1 MRKGPRHAAP
11 AAAGLPCSPSASN
24 SVVSSPN
31 SATVT
36 TSRNVFGGNSPA
48 AASPSSG
55 RRQQRLSRGSL
66 SKASPSPPPSVSYT
80 SQHHH
85 HQQQRWQ
92 GQMKKLHHH
101 HRGGG
106 GGRREAQLRRLS
118 GSSASDAAMS
128 KPKVPPQSSLSGR
141 RSRGSSSGDGDVPA
155 GMCTVEDVVNSAVD
169 PQAQYTISSNTSRS
183 TTTDTDDDDG
193 DKADSSSSPLL
204 PQQQQQ
210 PQRSPDQSRNT
221 KSKRNSKPPT
231 GRGWA
236 NTQLWEN
243 VEQDQRNQRGHLQS
257 RQDRRRVAAKRS
269 GPSVK
274 AGAPAHNVANE
285 DDDVAGS
292 VQGSAVAL
300 EEEEVT
306 VSCTPRNGSRFSSS
320 PATTAEETLEN
331 EEVLPAPGTRRVPPR
346 SGTDAMATPSRRHA
360 VTEGG
365 GRSRHRRRLSPA
377 HPVAS
382 SPAVSRD
389 SSINDPVG
397 HAAVDDETQP
407 LPTLSHAGHD
417 DKASAP
423 ADGPRRPPRA
433 GNKQSRK
440 HKHISAAVQQPK
452 SGPGVAT
459 GMAPVTAIAAFSTRA
474 PPPLFVLQDPII
486 VAQQVRPPTH
496 AFVAESALPDP
507 PPTVM
512 RLAAFSPAK
521 GSITDPCVVAAVLP
535 TSPGAAAYAVGPAVP
550 HGGRAK
556 DTAAPPSPGPPTVV
570 SSCSMPPQ
578 PHQQSE
584 EDKQLSR
591 RGLRFGAPPFYPAST
606 ASLVLAMPPE
616 AGTNGGDASLPSL
629 AAAVPS
635 PQSLLGSYTMSP
647 ARSPPLMQPT
657 SSPLGDSVQNHS
669 RSSTGGLMSGQSTF
683 AAELAAATSTPW
695 TLTVIAPSYS
705 SPPSS
710 IGRDDTDGDGPSSG
724 TPSVPV
730 KSPAHGAAAAAAA
743 SYSSNTEM
751 QNVTGD
757 RPAMRRSAL
766 MVTNTATGACVSP
779 ATVTTPSGSP
789 TALWS
794 GSGGHVPQMR
804 TSGHTSGA
812 NSIAAAAATTPGGTG
827 HHSATPSS
835 TTLQGVVVREFPQ
848 APYPVVNRTTELHQP
863 HQQHSMRSPRLMSE
877 SDLDCVQ
884 HNRVAVSDVV
894 AKDEGTLVDT
904 LFADVNMI
912 EDDESEVEGDDV
924 LSSRGGGERW
934 TMHPAPS
941 PVASGDGSP
950 LVASSPDV
958 RTPHSMNQQLQ
969 HRSGSF
975 SAGARMLAKEAGGQ
989 VFGGGYWYPSGPW
1002 ASTDGTARG
1011 SGTSG
1016 TGTGSYR
1023 GGGGDVKTTLAAAVT
1038 ASIGSAS
1045 VAAAWRGL
1053 STPPHR
1059 HRAFSASCA
1068 SVASTVSLIDPKQPQ
1083 ADGAAYD
1090 MMGEDDEWEIN
1101 SSAYADSLDEAQ
1113 IQWIEEQL
1121 RATENPAGYF

>member
-1 MRKGPRHAAP
+1 MRRGSRHAA
-11 AAAGLPCSPSASN
+11 AALPCSQSASN

-36 TSRNVFGGNSPA
+36 TSGDVFGGNSPA
-48 AASPSSG
+48 AASPSAG

-66 SKASPSPPPSVSYT
+66 SKACPSPPPSVST
-80 SQHHH
+80 SQQ
-85 HQQQRWQ
+85 QQQRSQ
-92 GQMKKLHHH
+92 RQMKKGPRH
-101 HRGGG
+101 HRGG
-106 GGRREAQLRRLS
+106 GGRREAQRRRLP

-128 KPKVPPQSSLSGR
+128 KPKVPPSSSLPGR
-141 RSRGSSSGDGDVPA
+141 RSSSGGSSGGYGDVAA
-155 GMCTVEDVVNSAVD
+155 GMCTVEDVVKSAVD
-169 PQAQYTISSNTSRS
+169 PQAQFTMSSNTSR
-183 TTTDTDDDDG
+183 TTTITADDDG
-193 DKADSSSSPLL
+193 NEADSSCSPL
-204 PQQQQQ
+204 PHQQQQQ
-210 PQRSPDQSRNT
+210 RPPDQSRRT
-221 KSKRNSKPPT
+221 KGNRDSKPRAVR
-231 GRGWA
+231 GRA

-243 VEQDQRNQRGHLQS
+243 VQKQRRHLQS
-257 RQDRRRVAAKRS
+257 RQDRRRIAAKS
-269 GPSVK
+269 SEASVE
-274 AGAPAHNVANE
+274 AGAAAHNVANE
-285 DDDVAGS
+285 EDEVAGN
-292 VQGSAVAL
+292 VQGSAAAP

-306 VSCTPRNGSRFSSS
+306 VSCKPRNGSRFSSP
-320 PATTAEETLEN
+320 PATTAAAAAEETLEN
-331 EEVLPAPGTRRVPPR
+331 EELVPAAGTRRVPGQ
-346 SGTDAMATPSRRHA
+346 SAKNAMATPSRRPA

-382 SPAVSRD
+382 SPAVSRG
-389 SSINDPVG
+389 SSINDAVG
-397 HAAVDDETQP
+397 DAAVDEETQP
-407 LPTLSHAGHD
+407 LPRLSHAGHD
-417 DKASAP
+417 DKAAVP
-423 ADGPRRPPRA
+423 ADGPRRPLRA
-433 GNKQSRK
+433 GNKLSRRQK
-440 HKHISAAVQQPK
+440 QMSTAVPQPQ

-459 GMAPVTAIAAFSTRA
+459 GMAPVTAVAAFSTR
-474 PPPLFVLQDPII
+474 PPLPPFVPQDPII
-486 VAQQVRPPTH
+486 VAQQVRH
-496 AFVAESALPDP
+496 AAHAVVAESALPDP
-507 PPTVM
+507 APTVM
-512 RLAAFSPAK
+512 RLAAFSSAK

-535 TSPGAAAYAVGPAVP
+535 TSAGAAAHAVGPAVP
-550 HGGRAK
+550 HGGRVK
-556 DTAAPPSPGPPTVV
+556 DTAAPSTAGPPTVV
-570 SSCSMPPQ
+570 SSRSMPQ
-578 PHQQSE
+578 QQQQQQSE

-591 RGLRFGAPPFYPAST
+591 RGLRLGAAPFYPAAT
-606 ASLVLAMPPE
+606 ASLILAMTPE

-635 PQSLLGSYTMSP
+635 PQSLLGSYSMSP
-647 ARSPPLMQPT
+647 ARSPPLVRPT

-683 AAELAAATSTPW
+683 AAELAAATGTPW
-695 TLTVIAPSYS
+695 TLTVIAPSHS

-730 KSPAHGAAAAAAA
+730 KSPAHGAAAAA

-751 QNVTGD
+751 PNGMGD
-757 RPAMRRSAL
+757 RPSMRRSAL
-766 MVTNTATGACVSP
+766 MVTNTATGARVSP

-794 GSGGHVPQMR
+794 GSGGNGPQMR

-812 NSIAAAAATTPGGTG
+812 SSSTAAAATTSPGGAG
-827 HHSATPSS
+827 HHSATHSGS
-835 TTLQGVVVREFPQ
+835 TPQGVVVREFPQ
-848 APYPVVNRTTELHQP
+848 APYPVVSRTTEPHQSQ
-863 HQQHSMRSPRLMSE
+863 QQHSMRSPRLMSE

-894 AKDEGTLVDT
+894 AKDEGSLVDT

-912 EDDESEVEGDDV
+912 EDDESEVDGDDL
-924 LSSRGGGERW
+924 LSSRDGGERW
-934 TMHPAPS
+934 TMQPAPS

-975 SAGARMLAKEAGGQ
+975 SAGVRMLGKEAGGQ

-1002 ASTDGTARG
+1002 ASTDATGRG
-1011 SGTSG
+1011 SGSGG
-1016 TGTGSYR
+1016 TGTGSHR

-1038 ASIGSAS
+1038 ASIGSGS
-1045 VAAAWRGL
+1045 GAAAWRGL

-1068 SVASTVSLIDPKQPQ
+1068 SVASTMSLIDPKQPQ

-1090 MMGEDDEWEIN
+1090 MMGEDDEWEMN